1 MGARGGVGRGAAHA
15 SVDVPVIAAFVRL
28 AAAIVVG
35 ALALSPPAF
44 GQADPARTAPDKLYL
59 VVFSLGPAW
68 YKGKA
73 PPEQT
78 AFREHG
84 ANLKRLRDAK
94 RIAMGAR
101 YADKGMIVLRA
112 PSEAAA
118 RAEVEADPGVKAGIF
133 TFEVDELRVFYPG
146 VVGDAAAN

>member
-59 VVFSLGPAW
+59 VVFSLGPA
-68 YKGKA
+68 
-73 PPEQT
+73 
-78 AFREHG
+78 
-84 ANLKRLRDAK
+84 
-94 RIAMGAR
+94 
-101 YADKGMIVLRA
+101 
-112 PSEAAA
+112 
-118 RAEVEADPGVKAGIF
+118 
-133 TFEVDELRVFYPG
+133 
-146 VVGDAAAN
+146 